1 VGQRS
6 NHSVEVAVAA
16 PCDVSILIR
25 GGCAAYL
32 TIPYLSRMVRYSLW
46 LRSHVIFA
54 PEVAVDGRTTLSCL
68 LTVFL
73 FVRNRRSRPT
83 TTPRHPTRPWLL
95 LRIIFKSRLYCC
107 YLSTFSTLLRLH
119 LRRDDCVC
127 PF

>member
-1 VGQRS
+1 VDAKKRIQEQKGTMAGDTENKVPSNRQQNRAAVGQRS

-54 PEVAVDGRTTLSCL
+54 PEVAVDGRTN
-68 LTVFL
+68 FL
-73 FVRNRRSRPT
+73 
-83 TTPRHPTRPWLL
+83 
-95 LRIIFKSRLYCC
+95 
-107 YLSTFSTLLRLH
+107 
-119 LRRDDCVC
+119 VC
-127 PF
+127 